1 MSTEFQLDDQGRIT
15 AATSFLLVHHAL
27 RRDAERLPRALAALD
42 PRDTAQAALLN
53 DRWRLFEWVLADH
66 SENEDASL
74 FPLALSRAPEL
85 AEPLDGIEQEHE
97 ELDARLKEIGR
108 LMADLTTPEA
118 VATAR
123 AATERL
129 AGLLGRHLDR
139 EEKHIV
145 PVLVDRIRPEE
156 LAGGQG
162 KGGPGAGPGAGPG
175 KGGPGGGPGRAGQ
188 GGPGAGEPP
197 RWLVST
203 WTEEDVDP
211 VVVDALIAA
220 LPPAFAEQMAG
231 ALPGW
236 REQYRDLNA
245 RVWAQI

>member
-1 MSTEFQLDDQGRIT
+1 
-15 AATSFLLVHHAL
+15 L
-27 RRDAERLPRALAALD
+27 R
-42 PRDTAQAALLN
+42 
-53 DRWRLFEWVLADH
+53 
-66 SENEDASL
+66 
-74 FPLALSRAPEL
+74 
-85 AEPLDGIEQEHE
+85 
-97 ELDARLKEIGR
+97 
-108 LMADLTTPEA
+108 ADLATPAA

-162 KGGPGAGPGAGPG
+162 G
-175 KGGPGGGPGRAGQ
+175 KGGPGQGGQ
-188 GGPGAGEPP
+188 GRPGVGEPP

-203 WTEEDVDP
+203 WTEEGVDA

-220 LPPAFAEQMAG
+220 LPRAFAEQMAG

-236 REQYRDLNA
+236 RNQYRDINA